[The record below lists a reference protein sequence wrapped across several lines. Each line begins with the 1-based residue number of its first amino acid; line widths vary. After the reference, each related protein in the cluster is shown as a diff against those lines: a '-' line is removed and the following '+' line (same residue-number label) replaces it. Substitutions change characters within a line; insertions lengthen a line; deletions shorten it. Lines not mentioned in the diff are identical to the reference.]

1 MRPSSSRSN
10 QAAVVLALA
19 IILAL
24 ACILFPNTT
33 LAQDEKLY
41 NLYTKARTA
50 QQAGDFQTAVGHYEE
65 LVRLRPDL
73 AEAHANLGSGPLG
86 ARGNNGWPWQR

>member
-1 MRPSSSRSN
+1 M
-10 QAAVVLALA
+10 AVLALA

-41 NLYTKARTA
+41 NLYTKARAA
-50 QQAGDFQTAVGHYEE
+50 QQAGDFQTAAGHYEE

-73 AEAHANLGSGPLG
+73 AEAHANLGSIYYQIRDDKRRG
-86 ARGNNGWPWQR
+86 AGKQSD